1 MVKAEIKQFQEL
13 DKNLEQAFIDVRNK
27 SELIDTGMFEGAFFI
42 PISQLKNRMDEVA
55 EFVKQNS
62 GK

>member
-13 DKNLEQAFIDVRNK
+13 DKNLKQAFIDVRNK
-27 SELIDTGMFEGAFFI
+27 SELIDTGMFEGALFI
-42 PISQLKNRMDEVA
+42 PISQLKNRLDEVA
-55 EFVKQNS
+55 EFVKQNA